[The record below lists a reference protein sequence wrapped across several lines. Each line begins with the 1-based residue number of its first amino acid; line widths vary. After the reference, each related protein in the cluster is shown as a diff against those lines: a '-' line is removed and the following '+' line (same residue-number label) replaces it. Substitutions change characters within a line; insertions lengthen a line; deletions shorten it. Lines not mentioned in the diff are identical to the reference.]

1 MHKLS
6 KAKSI
11 NPLSPLKYLI
21 LITIG
26 LSLFCNLFDS
36 LFPYL
41 NIPRP
46 QVFLSLSLWG
56 IKHCFFWQFLTH
68 FFISPISQ
76 GVNISFILYIV
87 FNMYFLWMVGSSVI
101 SQRGPKHFLA
111 LYLGGGI
118 LGGLVS
124 AVILL
129 STYALTPIAGINPA
143 LYALLTAWM
152 ILFPEMQILL
162 FFTIPVKI
170 KWLILGILGVNL
182 AMDLS
187 HGDLLHFLP
196 YLSSVLFGYF
206 YAILGWRL
214 HSPFSQLHSFE
225 NLLIRLRDKITISSF
240 SYPSYQPQSRGKIYD
255 FKTGNLL
262 LTEEEFMDACLSKIA
277 KHGKNSLSLI
287 ERWKMKKISKRRK
300 NQSQ

>member
-6 KAKSI
+6 KTNRL

-21 LITIG
+21 LTTIG
-26 LSLFCNLFDS
+26 LSLFCALFDS

-46 QVFLSLSLWG
+46 QAFLSLSLWG
-56 IKHCFFWQFLTH
+56 IKNYFFWQFFTH
-68 FFISPISQ
+68 FFISPVSQ

-101 SQRGPKHFLA
+101 AQRGPKHFLS

-124 AVILL
+124 ALVLL
-129 STYALTPIAGINPA
+129 STYAMTPIAGINPA

-152 ILFPEMQILL
+152 MLFPEMQILL

-206 YAILGWRL
+206 YAVLGWRL
-214 HSPFSQLHSFE
+214 RSPFSQLHPFE
-225 NLLIRLRDKITISSF
+225 NQLIRLRDKTTSSL
-240 SYPSYQPQSRGKIYD
+240 SYSNYEPQSRGKIYD
-255 FKTGNLL
+255 FKTGNVI
-262 LTEEEFMDACLSKIA
+262 LTEEEFVDACLSKIA
-277 KHGKNSLSLI
+277 KYGKNSLSFV
-287 ERWKMKKISKRRK
+287 ERWKMRKISKRKKR
-300 NQSQ
+300 QPQ